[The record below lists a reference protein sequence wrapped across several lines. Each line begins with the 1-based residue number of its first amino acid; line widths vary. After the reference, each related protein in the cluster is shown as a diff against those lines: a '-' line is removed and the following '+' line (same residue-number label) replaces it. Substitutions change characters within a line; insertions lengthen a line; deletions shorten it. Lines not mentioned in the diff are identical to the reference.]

1 MGLFGK
7 KANKKF
13 NELDIALLKL
23 QNECDRRNTQAEQ
36 ASARASEFH
45 KKAIQSLKDHNTDL
59 AKMYLCLEKEAKKY
73 SSLLSVTCVEA
84 ARQKRL
90 LQERVSQISLV
101 DAMKKTNE
109 LLNKMQIDGEKL
121 KETMDEIQ
129 QHVAADK
136 ASINEIDQI
145 ISGNKDEV
153 DNMMA
158 ELMDEITIER
168 DINAI
173 PSHNPVLTD
182 TSVHHSAAIGTVRD
196 KNEDRPDSVEIEEDR
211 EVEVC
216 VN

>member
-36 ASARASEFH
+36 ASTRAGEFH

-59 AKMYLCLEKEAKKY
+59 AKMYLCLEKEARKY

-90 LQERVSQISLV
+90 LQERISQISLV

-129 QHVAADK
+129 QHVEADK
-136 ASINEIDQI
+136 ANINEIDQI

-158 ELMDEITIER
+158 ELLSEITIER
-168 DINAI
+168 DIEAI
-173 PSHNPVLTD
+173 PSHEPVLTG
-182 TSVHHSAAIGTVRD
+182 TSVHHSMVTSNI
-196 KNEDRPDSVEIEEDR
+196 KNEDKSDFAEVEEDR

>member
-7 KANKKF
+7 KASKKF

-45 KKAIQSLKDHNTDL
+45 KKALESLKNHNTDL

-90 LQERVSQISLV
+90 LQERISQISLV

-109 LLNKMQIDGEKL
+109 LLNKMQVDGEKL

-129 QHVAADK
+129 QHVAADR
-136 ASINEIDQI
+136 ANINELDQI
-145 ISGNKDEV
+145 LSGNKDEV

-158 ELMDEITIER
+158 ELMEEITIEH
-168 DINAI
+168 DIEAI
-173 PSHNPVLTD
+173 PSHKPVLTE
-182 TSVHHSAAIGTVRD
+182 TCVEPSATVSTTRD
-196 KNEDRPDSVEIEEDR
+196 MPEGAQVEEDY

-216 VN
+216 VK